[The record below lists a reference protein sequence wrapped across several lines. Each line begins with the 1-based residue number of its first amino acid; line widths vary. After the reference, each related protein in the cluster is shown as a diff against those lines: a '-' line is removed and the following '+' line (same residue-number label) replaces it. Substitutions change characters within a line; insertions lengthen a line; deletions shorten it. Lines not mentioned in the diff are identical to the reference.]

1 MTHPQT
7 NVMHGRP
14 AAMPCPSAIASYLY
28 AYSHAPIQFRN
39 PGSFEKIILI
49 IIIINPTTPT
59 MDNNCEVWL
68 SLKIKTFV
76 ATEYRQYA
84 TFSNYWRNLT
94 VTSTLLTNYC
104 KHSINPRVRANAF
117 VSFILPTHLCL
128 SQDQAMNQVYTS
140 HMHQH
145 LLYAILI
152 SFYIFF
158 LSALS

>member
-1 MTHPQT
+1 MD
-7 NVMHGRP
+7 N
-14 AAMPCPSAIASYLY
+14 
-28 AYSHAPIQFRN
+28 
-39 PGSFEKIILI
+39 KIILI
-49 IIIINPTTPT
+49 AR
-59 MDNNCEVWL
+59 CGSAS

-152 SFYIFF
+152 SFYFLFIYYFF
-158 LSALS
+158 KCSKLTSN